1 MTNHRESQLVQ
12 CIWINPR
19 TKGTKAISADQTNLA
34 GHIQGHLVSVENSK
48 VSVTPHPKLP
58 GHSPGH
64 PYVLTIQRFW
74 HVDCRMKSIV
84 ILQRV
89 VFYVSHGS
97 VSSI

>member
-1 MTNHRESQLVQ
+1 MINHGEAQLAQ
-12 CIWINPR
+12 RIWINPR

-34 GHIQGHLVSVENSK
+34 GPIQGHLVSVEN
-48 VSVTPHPKLP
+48 PKLP
-58 GHSPGH
+58 GQSPGH
-64 PYVLTIQRFW
+64 PYILTIQRFW
-74 HVDCRMKSIV
+74 HVDCRMRSIV